1 MEKKEY
7 VEPQL
12 SITKVVDVITT
23 SGIELPED
31 EWK

>member
-7 VEPQL
+7 MEPRIDIEEVE
-12 SITKVVDVITT
+12 DVIAT

-31 EWK
+31 EWW

>member
-12 SITKVVDVITT
+12 NKMEVVDVIAT

-31 EWK
+31 EW

>member
-7 VEPQL
+7 VEPRL
-12 SITKVVDVITT
+12 NIMEVVDVIAT

-31 EWK
+31 EW

>member
-12 SITKVVDVITT
+12 NIMEVVDVIAT

-31 EWK
+31 EW